1 MPRRGRQIEEF
12 DFKVRTFRGEHWIA
26 AVHVSGPV
34 IFKGYLRL
42 ELKGSREDADEAA
55 AAIRKRIFV
64 GCLSRLSRDWRR
76 VSTARKLPHVSFHAL
91 RHTNASV
98 LVSKGMD
105 ILTISRRLRHSK
117 PSVTLDVY
125 GI

>member
-55 AAIRKRIFV
+55 AAIRKRIR
-64 GCLSRLSRDWRR
+64 GLSFTPEPRLAARQHSEEAAARELSCFAPYQRLS
-76 VSTARKLPHVSFHAL
+76 ARQQ
-91 RHTNASV
+91 
-98 LVSKGMD
+98 GD
-105 ILTISRRLRHSK
+105 GHSHN
-117 PSVTLDVY
+117 
-125 GI
+125 